1 MSLVPIFNHSE
12 DAMQAADFHF
22 RNIKVTVSVSC
33 ITGQRLQIHSLMEQR
48 ITNHTFT
55 AGSRAVLLDIL
66 RKFIVFRSIYKFFFK
81 GYHRKLIA
89 KTRGLFRIRSNIQVE
104 SFAKIV
110 DSFQS
115 LTTFTKLI
123 HHSCLTGFKCT
134 PGSKQQIVK
143 K

>member
-1 MSLVPIFNHSE
+1 MESFKICLAFLRKCFCIHRANLAFMSLVPIFNHSE

-33 ITGQRLQIHSLMEQR
+33 ITEERLQIHSLMEQR

-55 AGSRAVLLDIL
+55 AGSGAVLLDIL

-89 KTRGLFRIRSNIQVE
+89 EIRGLFRILSNI
-104 SFAKIV
+104 
-110 DSFQS
+110 
-115 LTTFTKLI
+115 
-123 HHSCLTGFKCT
+123 
-134 PGSKQQIVK
+134 
-143 K
+143 